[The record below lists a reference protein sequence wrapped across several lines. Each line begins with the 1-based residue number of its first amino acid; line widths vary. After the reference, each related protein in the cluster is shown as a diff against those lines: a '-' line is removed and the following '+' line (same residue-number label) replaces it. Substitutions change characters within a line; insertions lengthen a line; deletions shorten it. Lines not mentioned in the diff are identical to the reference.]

1 MSQHDFDITPDDAV
15 SGRLFRAAVNAAL
28 QALASNNSGSSAPA
42 TTFGGMFWADT
53 NNDMMYVRNAGNTAW
68 VAIGN
73 ISAGLYSVTSKY
85 AADTGSAAA
94 KYTYHALDSEE
105 LAGDATWLDL
115 AQKSSQ
121 DQGTDKAPAAPDG
134 NGQQPSGQKPSG
146 DGKGQQ
152 PDGSQAKDAPT
163 EGSSAKASDNTS
175 KSDKTQKKPDK
186 APADNSAEAASKPD
200 QKPDQAPD
208 KAPADASS
216 SSSMPKEDDSR
227 VKEEY
232 VDTDAVQKAIDGITD
247 DDDLKSSLQ
256 TLLDAYTD
264 ALDAEKDGLNASD
277 TSSDTLDTLHTAVMD
292 ARSALLSALKDAG
305 IETEKLA
312 DPAQAPA
319 QAPAQQPAP
328 APCLPGY
335 RPCVPHRKDWKK

>member
-1 MSQHDFDITPDDAV
+1 MHIQMEEKKMKNTWKKISVIAATGVLTAGMS
-15 SGRLFRAAVNAAL
+15 
-28 QALASNNSGSSAPA
+28 
-42 TTFGGMFWADT
+42 M
-53 NNDMMYVRNAGNTAW
+53 TAF
-68 VAIGN
+68 
-73 ISAGLYSVTSKY
+73 

-208 KAPADASS
+208 QAPADASS

-264 ALDAEKDGLNASD
+264 ALDAEKDGLDASD

-312 DPAQAPA
+312 DPVQAPA
-319 QAPAQQPAP
+319 QENVTSDNAASGSTVAKAADNGQKNSTQQKNVFSKA
-328 APCLPGY
+328 ADAVKNTIKAAGNWVSGLF
-335 RPCVPHRKDWKK
+335 RK